1 MVETELLPKKPVPL
15 ANTKDIPVS
24 IINLSSYDHKYKVV
38 AQ

>member
-1 MVETELLPKKPVPL
+1 MVETELVPQRAVPL
-15 ANTKDIPVS
+15 VGTKDIPVS